1 MKKILL
7 ESEIPDSLMSL
18 DLNCEYLVEN
28 QQVSYF
34 AVKTNGDLLVTNVGQ
49 NDFRNFKIDDDLN
62 GKELVVF
69 RAGGG
74 GDILFMYPLLDEIKR
89 RFPSCSLT
97 VCCNSDYH
105 FVATN
110 CKSVDKVLSFPIK
123 VKDLPEECVILNLE
137 GAVEKNDAV
146 PAVDC
151 MFWAAGMAR
160 PDSET
165 IKKSLVYTP
174 KEEDVRNAH
183 LIPVAKNKDRIRIGY
198 QWSASSPVRSYP
210 HKNSCELVTK
220 LAQDGGFE
228 VCLLGEPDSIEIGSS
243 PKKGWVYN
251 MTKQGLSWE
260 QSVAFLKSCDLVI
273 GPDSSGIHFAGAMGI
288 KALGL
293 YAPFQWDL
301 RTNYFDS
308 VWCFQQRGECAPC
321 KHHTNNKNGLF
332 PKDKPCSQ
340 SGQCEV
346 LATLNPDRVFKKA
359 LQLLNK

>member
-7 ESEIPDSLMSL
+7 ESEIPDSLMPL
-18 DLNCEYLVEN
+18 EPNCEYFVEN

-34 AVKTNGDLLVTNVGQ
+34 AVKTNGDLLVTNIGQ
-49 NDFRNFKIDDDLN
+49 NNFRNFKVDDDLN

-89 RFPSCSLT
+89 RFPFCSIT
-97 VCCNSDYH
+97 VSCNSIYH
-105 FVATN
+105 FVALN
-110 CKSVDKVLSFPIK
+110 CKSVDKVLPFPIK
-123 VKDLPEECVILNLE
+123 VKDLPEECVILSLE
-137 GAVEKNDAV
+137 GAVEKNDTV
-146 PAVDC
+146 PSVDC
-151 MFWAAGMAR
+151 MFRAAGLPL
-160 PDSET
+160 PDTET

-174 KEEDVRNAH
+174 KEEDVFNAH

-198 QWSASSPVRSYP
+198 QWAASSPVRNYP

-220 LAQDGGFE
+220 LAEDGGFE
-228 VCLLGEPDSIEIGSS
+228 VCLLGEPDSIKIGSL

-251 MTKQGLSWE
+251 MTEHGLTWE

-293 YAPFQWDL
+293 YGPFQWDL

-321 KHHTNNKNGLF
+321 KHHSSNAYGLF
-332 PKDKPCSQ
+332 PKNKPCSK